1 MLKLTLKWMAAK
13 RQQTQLSLFH
23 RKKSADLGF
32 LDAITSK
39 Q

>member
-23 RKKSADLGF
+23 RKKKCRFRLS
-32 LDAITSK
+32 
-39 Q
+39 